1 MHEDIFIVAEVF
13 GSFTFIIWA
22 IVSTVRR
29 FKIARLQADVQTR
42 MLDRLSSSQDLAA
55 FAQTEA
61 GKQMLDSLKV
71 ESSSPYTRI
80 IASIQAGVVMLLFG
94 GALLWLRARVPD
106 AADGFTVFGTLII
119 ALGVGLGISSAISYA
134 LSKSFHLIDG
144 AAR

>member
-13 GSFTFIIWA
+13 GSFVFVIWS
-22 IVSTVRR
+22 IVTTLRR
-29 FKIARLQADVQTR
+29 YKIAKLQSEIQTR

-55 FAQTEA
+55 FSQTEA

-71 ESSSPYTRI
+71 ESMSPYTRI
-80 IASIQAGVVMLLFG
+80 ISSVQASIVMLLFG
-94 GALLWLRARVPD
+94 SAMLWLRARVPD

-119 ALGVGLGISSAISYA
+119 ALGVGLGISGAVSYA
-134 LSKSFHLIDG
+134 LSKSFHLVDG